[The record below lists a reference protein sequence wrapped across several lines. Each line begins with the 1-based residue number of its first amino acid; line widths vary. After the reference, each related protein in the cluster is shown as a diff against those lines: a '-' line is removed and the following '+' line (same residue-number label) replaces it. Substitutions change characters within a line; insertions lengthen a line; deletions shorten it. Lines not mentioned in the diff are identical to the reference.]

1 MNVSTFMEQ
10 LKSQLQSLLYYWCV
24 SVNLFPDHGFHHCER
39 VLNYANK
46 LLDELVKIS
55 HGRVYDLYEEENFL
69 LKISAYVHDI
79 GMLCGRENHS
89 IHSANII
96 KACLPSTLMQ
106 LNQEEREV
114 LSEIVKRHSSKMPIH
129 DLDPVRTIRSCFF
142 GRTEIRPQLLAILL
156 RLADELDIS
165 NARIDEHVYR
175 ILSDHCDKRLLT
187 GDARV
192 YWIMHRITQGP
203 IIQGDQQGNLIIQI
217 NIDTSGL
224 PKDER
229 DEIILTIKSEI
240 LMKFYK
246 EVLYLAKCLKTSYEF
261 HGDIIPKFNIS

>member
-96 KACLPSTLMQ
+96 KARLPSTLMQ
-106 LNQEEREV
+106 LNREEREV

-129 DLDPVRTIRSCFF
+129 DLDP
-142 GRTEIRPQLLAILL
+142 Q
-156 RLADELDIS
+156 
-165 NARIDEHVYR
+165 
-175 ILSDHCDKRLLT
+175 
-187 GDARV
+187 
-192 YWIMHRITQGP
+192 
-203 IIQGDQQGNLIIQI
+203 
-217 NIDTSGL
+217 
-224 PKDER
+224 
-229 DEIILTIKSEI
+229 
-240 LMKFYK
+240 
-246 EVLYLAKCLKTSYEF
+246 
-261 HGDIIPKFNIS
+261 